1 MSHNIIFQAS
11 CRWGPVFRFLLVIF
25 DVFCQKPKIFGKCPV
40 KLGNQKCFEMCMLSK
55 YFKKIVCV
63 SSELTHR
70 DKIAFEKNR
79 TKVKFFGIFWLA
91 ENSGN
96 FMESIFFSQNDNI
109 YLNSPL
115 DLVSSNSR
123 SLSLFWSDLSL
134 ILYFSWSVKIALRC
148 STIVASICLS
158 RAKILKILLFEPHT
172 LYWIFYEGF
181 FSKYMI
187 VFVKPWFLVLNLKL
201 NFSTKNCFMSEN
213 FHV

>member
-1 MSHNIIFQAS
+1 
-11 CRWGPVFRFLLVIF
+11 
-25 DVFCQKPKIFGKCPV
+25 
-40 KLGNQKCFEMCMLSK
+40 MCMLSK

-123 SLSLFWSDLSL
+123 SLSLF
-134 ILYFSWSVKIALRC
+134 
-148 STIVASICLS
+148 
-158 RAKILKILLFEPHT
+158 
-172 LYWIFYEGF
+172 
-181 FSKYMI
+181 
-187 VFVKPWFLVLNLKL
+187 
-201 NFSTKNCFMSEN
+201 
-213 FHV
+213 